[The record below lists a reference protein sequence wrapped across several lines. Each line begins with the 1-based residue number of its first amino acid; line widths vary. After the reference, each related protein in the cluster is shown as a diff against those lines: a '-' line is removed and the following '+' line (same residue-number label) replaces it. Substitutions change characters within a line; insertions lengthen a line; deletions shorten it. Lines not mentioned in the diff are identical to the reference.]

1 MSYEKIQAIKW
12 ELYKNTKKMLD
23 DLPPEHPLR
32 TVPINDLDNENNRT
46 FLRQIEEAFVFSERD
61 TDNNRKWFDSKI
73 KEIIESKE
81 RKQVSS
87 NLGEL
92 RAYSILKKSHF
103 GENLKCESGKGCD
116 FTTTICVGNKEK
128 KVRIEV
134 NTPLGRDNPKRTT
147 IEHGTTVDGHIT
159 TGIKEYAPFG
169 FPEREKDSIGSEVI
183 SKINSIKE
191 DEAQFEDEAI
201 NILFIDYVNPFLS
214 SLDIMN
220 GHNKPFNFHNDT
232 IYTGNIWWGLYS
244 KKKEDVFFAKAFFYP
259 DREKTYEMEYN
270 GKLACKNSKVDFVI
284 LNMYEGISV
293 FEKLFKHKLVV
304 EKEIYL
310 SFMTLSR
317 IDFENLWINY
327 PVHDLKKRV
336 KRTKKQGRKIW
347 KTASFLLTD
356 DWR

>member
-1 MSYEKIQAIKW
+1 MDYNEIKAIKW
-12 ELYKNTKKMLD
+12 EIFKNTKKMLD
-23 DLPPEHPLR
+23 DLPPEHPLKS
-32 TVPINDLDNENNRT
+32 VSISDLDNDDNKT
-46 FLRQIEEAFVFSERD
+46 FLWQIEEAFSFAEHD
-61 TDNNRKWFDSKI
+61 TDNNKKWFDSKI
-73 KEIIESKE
+73 KEIAESNE

-92 RAYSILKKSHF
+92 RAYSLLKKSHF

-116 FTTTICVGNKEK
+116 FTSTISVGNIKQ

-147 IEHGTTVDGHIT
+147 IDHGTTVDGRIT

-183 SKINSIKE
+183 SKVNSIKE
-191 DEAQFEDEAI
+191 DEAQFEDDAI

-220 GHNKPFNFHNDT
+220 GHNIPFTFHNDT
-232 IYTGNIWWGLYS
+232 IYTGNIWWGMYS
-244 KKKEDVFFAKAFFYP
+244 RKSEEIFFAKALFYP
-259 DREKTYEMEYN
+259 DKEKPYEMEYN
-270 GKLACKNSKVDFVI
+270 GKLTRKDSKVDFVI

-293 FEKLFKHKLVV
+293 FEKLPKHKLVI

-310 SFMTLSR
+310 SFMTLPR
-317 IDFENLWINY
+317 IEFENLWINY

-336 KRTKKQGRKIW
+336 KRTKKQGTKLL
-347 KTASFLLTD
+347 KSASFLLTNE
-356 DWR
+356 WR